1 MGRGIVPLNQRLNE
15 KTVVIETKFVTLW
28 NSFYK
33 NSFSCQIYYLHFYIS
48 SSPIKPVFFSNN
60 LANTFIRTSSG
71 DQRATDMEILA
82 IQCDQAFGIRSEV
95 TIPGIGMEDINTVS
109 LQTYR
114 RSIQQFNSEFAYNNL
129 NDEAFCRKIGAVI
142 DGLLTEFIMIA

>member
-1 MGRGIVPLNQRLNE
+1 
-15 KTVVIETKFVTLW
+15 
-28 NSFYK
+28 
-33 NSFSCQIYYLHFYIS
+33 
-48 SSPIKPVFFSNN
+48 
-60 LANTFIRTSSG
+60 
-71 DQRATDMEILA
+71 MEILA

-129 NDEAFCRKIGAVI
+129 NDELFAGRLV
-142 DGLLTEFIMIA
+142 LSLTVS

>member
-1 MGRGIVPLNQRLNE
+1 MLLRYLKKI
-15 KTVVIETKFVTLW
+15 FY
-28 NSFYK
+28 NSVAELRK

>member
-1 MGRGIVPLNQRLNE
+1 M
-15 KTVVIETKFVTLW
+15 
-28 NSFYK
+28 

-114 RSIQQFNSEFAYNNL
+114 RSIQQFNSEFAYNMPYKNTL
-129 NDEAFCRKIGAVI
+129 FFLKNKES
-142 DGLLTEFIMIA
+142 

>member
-1 MGRGIVPLNQRLNE
+1 
-15 KTVVIETKFVTLW
+15 
-28 NSFYK
+28 
-33 NSFSCQIYYLHFYIS
+33 
-48 SSPIKPVFFSNN
+48 
-60 LANTFIRTSSG
+60 
-71 DQRATDMEILA
+71 MEILA

-129 NDEAFCRKIGAVI
+129 MMRLFAGRLV
-142 DGLLTEFIMIA
+142 LSLTVS

>member
-1 MGRGIVPLNQRLNE
+1 
-15 KTVVIETKFVTLW
+15 
-28 NSFYK
+28 
-33 NSFSCQIYYLHFYIS
+33 
-48 SSPIKPVFFSNN
+48 
-60 LANTFIRTSSG
+60 
-71 DQRATDMEILA
+71 MEILA

-142 DGLLTEFIMIA
+142 DGLLTEVIMIAYNFRIREDSLLILTD

>member
-1 MGRGIVPLNQRLNE
+1 
-15 KTVVIETKFVTLW
+15 
-28 NSFYK
+28 
-33 NSFSCQIYYLHFYIS
+33 
-48 SSPIKPVFFSNN
+48 
-60 LANTFIRTSSG
+60 
-71 DQRATDMEILA
+71 MEILA

-142 DGLLTEFIMIA
+142 DGLLTEFIMIQKHIVFLKEQGIITREGGNKYGKWKVIE